1 MTSVRQACHED
12 AWAIADLHVRTWR
25 AAYRGLIPDD
35 YLDSLSIEGRRQG
48 WVETLRGDTTTVLVA
63 EGSGLLE
70 GFVAFGASRDHDTGG
85 RVGEVYALY
94 VQPGAWR
101 SGAASALHDAAIQAL
116 AKADL
121 IPATLWV
128 LDSNAPARS
137 FYAHRGWR
145 PEGAV
150 KLDHRP
156 GATLREVRYRQD
168 GTARHASEAG

>member
-70 GFVAFGASRDHDTGG
+70 GFVAFGASREGDTGG

-101 SGAASALHDAAIQAL
+101 SGAGSALHDAAIQAL

-121 IPATLWV
+121 IPAVVGTRQQRAGPLV
-128 LDSNAPARS
+128 LRPPRLASRRRRQTRPQTWR
-137 FYAHRGWR
+137 HPPRGPVPPGR
-145 PEGAV
+145 
-150 KLDHRP
+150 HRP
-156 GATLREVRYRQD
+156 PR
-168 GTARHASEAG
+168 